1 MNIKKFIGV
10 ILASIGFFISLT
22 IWSLAS
28 PPGSAPDDDFHLPSI
43 WCSHGKVENVCDP
56 EFKGDGFGKTPTPLS
71 PSAICFAFK
80 SDVSASCQTAMF
92 DWNNKELQGSRT
104 NEKGRFPN
112 GFYWTLHFL
121 IGENTLLSAIS
132 MRIFNALLATILLFS
147 TAIISS
153 SKIRVALISSWIA
166 VIVPLSIFTISST
179 NPSSWSIIGL
189 GTFWAALYSYLNN
202 KNSKIN
208 TSIAFALTI
217 ISSMIA
223 IQSRS
228 ESSFYIIISIILV
241 IFISDH
247 KKLFQPFNKKVFVPV
262 LIFIY
267 SFYEIFTT
275 PSTLG
280 WSTGLPGGDPNR
292 NMQEIWFRN
301 ISDWPTFVTG
311 SLGGWPLGWLDVPMP
326 SIVYFFT
333 MVVFISVLFR
343 GIIETDLWK
352 SLSII
357 LIIAVLF
364 FLPLR
369 ILALG
374 KNYVGENVQPR
385 YFLPLLFLL
394 VAFSM
399 ISAESKPVISF
410 NFPQLILI
418 FVASTISHAF
428 ALHFTIR
435 RYITGSD
442 VVDWNL
448 NKNVEWW
455 WDFMPSPMASWILA
469 VIGFSTAVLIGI
481 QQIHKN
487 TKVLN

>member
-1 MNIKKFIGV
+1 MNFKNYV
-10 ILASIGFFISLT
+10 LAIFAGFGFFVSLT

-43 WCSHGKVENVCDP
+43 WCSHGKVENLCDP
-56 EFKGDGFGKTPTPLS
+56 EFPGDGFGKTPTPLS

-80 SDVSASCQTAMF
+80 SDVSASCQSAIF
-92 DWNNKELQGSRT
+92 DWNNKDLQGSRT

-121 IGENTLLSAIS
+121 IGENTLMSAIS
-132 MRIFNALLATILLFS
+132 MRIFNGLIASILLVA

-153 SKIRVALISSWIA
+153 SKIKIALISSWIA

-189 GTFWAALYSYLNN
+189 GTFWAALYTYLN
-202 KNSKIN
+202 KKTSKSKIN
-208 TSIAFALTI
+208 LALIITI
-217 ISSMIA
+217 ISALIA

-228 ESSFYIIISIILV
+228 ESSFYVIVSIILV
-241 IFISDH
+241 LLISNPKSFLH
-247 KKLFQPFNKKVFVPV
+247 PFNKKVIVPFF
-262 LIFIY
+262 ISIY
-267 SFYEIFTT
+267 SLYEIFTT

-292 NMQEIWFRN
+292 QMQEIWFRN
-301 ISDWPTFVTG
+301 ISDWPTFITG

-333 MVVFISVLFR
+333 MFTFIGILFR
-343 GIIETDLWK
+343 GIFETNLWK
-352 SLSII
+352 SFSILL
-357 LIIAVLF
+357 LIVILF

-399 ISAESKPVISF
+399 ISLDNKPIISF
-410 NFPQLILI
+410 NIPQLSLI
-418 FVASTISHAF
+418 FVSSTISHAF
-428 ALHFTIR
+428 ALHFTLR

-448 NKNVEWW
+448 NKNIEWW
-455 WDFMPSPMASWILA
+455 WDFMPSPLTSWVLG
-469 VIGFSTAVLIGI
+469 VVGFSFAILIGI
-481 QQIHKN
+481 LQIHNKS
-487 TKVLN
+487 KVLN